1 MNAVLLASESSQDIK
16 LMLIL
21 AKKMGMT
28 THKLS
33 TQQWEY
39 HLLAAEIDSG
49 METPTVSREEVMK
62 ALNVI

>member
-1 MNAVLLASESSQDIK
+1 
-16 LMLIL
+16 MLIL